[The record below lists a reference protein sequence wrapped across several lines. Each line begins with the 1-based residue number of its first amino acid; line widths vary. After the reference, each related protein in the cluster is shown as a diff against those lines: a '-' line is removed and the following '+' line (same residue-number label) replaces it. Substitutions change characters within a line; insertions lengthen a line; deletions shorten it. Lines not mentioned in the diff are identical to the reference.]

1 MIEKKNHS
9 PMCLCDDDDC
19 PRHKTCNR
27 FIKGIRMIEIM
38 FIISPRDLFD
48 DEAYCIKYEKKG
60 S

>member
-1 MIEKKNHS
+1 
-9 PMCLCDDDDC
+9 MCLCDDDDC